1 MFEVMYALVHDEDT
15 GKALEPPLKL
25 GRHFDTKD
33 DIEKLRVDLKR
44 QKDNGHKVSIYF
56 AIKELANG

>member
-15 GKALEPPLKL
+15 GKALEPPLKIN
-25 GRHFDTKD
+25 RQFNTKK
-33 DIEKLRVDLKR
+33 DIEKVRVDLKR
-44 QKDNGHKVSIYF
+44 QKDNGHKVNIYF